1 MITLSGTILL
11 TGFEPFGGSDI
22 NPSIQACREYEN
34 KVLEGYT
41 VKVSEIPLRYKE
53 IRTTIEQLI
62 QHEQLLAVI
71 CTGQS
76 SRYGISLERVA
87 INIADVIK
95 STYNCGETPKNEI
108 LTKDAPAGYFSTLPL
123 QHIKRDLEEN
133 RIPVNVSNSAGT
145 YGCNQIFFHLMHFI
159 NNENLNIS
167 AGFVHVPSL
176 PEQVVGKNLPSMSLE
191 LTTKALGII
200 IDSTIKHI
208 DKSEK

>member
-22 NPSIQACREYEN
+22 NSSILACREYEN
-34 KVLEGYT
+34 KLIEGYT
-41 VKVSEIPLRYKE
+41 VKVLEIPLRFKE

-62 QHEQLLAVI
+62 QYEQPLAVI

-95 STYNCGETPKNEI
+95 STYNCGESPKNEI
-108 LTKDAPAGYFSTLPL
+108 LAKDAPAGYFSTLPL
-123 QHIKRDLEEN
+123 QQIKRDLEEN
-133 RIPVNVSNSAGT
+133 KIPVNISNSAGT

-200 IDSTIKHI
+200 IGSTIKHI
-208 DKSEK
+208 KKSEK

>member
-1 MITLSGTILL
+1 MIALSGTILL
-11 TGFEPFGGSDI
+11 TGFESFGGSDI
-22 NPSIQACREYEN
+22 NPSILACREYEN
-34 KVLEGYT
+34 KVIEEYI
-41 VKVSEIPLRYKE
+41 VKVFEIPLRYKE

-62 QHEQLLAVI
+62 QHEQPLVVI

-76 SRYGISLERVA
+76 SQHEISLERVA

-95 STYNCGETPKNEI
+95 STYNCGESPKNEV

-123 QHIKRDLEEN
+123 QDIKRDLEEN
-133 RIPVNVSNSAGT
+133 KIPVNISNSAGT

-176 PEQVVGKNLPSMSLE
+176 PEQVVGKKLPSMSLE

-200 IDSTIKHI
+200 IDSTIKYR
-208 DKSEK
+208 EKLEK